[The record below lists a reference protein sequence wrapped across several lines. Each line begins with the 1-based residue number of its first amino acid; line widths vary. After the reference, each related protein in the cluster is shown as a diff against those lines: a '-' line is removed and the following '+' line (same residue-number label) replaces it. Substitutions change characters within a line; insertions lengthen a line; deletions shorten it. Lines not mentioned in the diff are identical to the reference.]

1 MRRLYILF
9 VLFLP
14 SVAFAQTPLSL
25 EDCIVIAK
33 EHNKRISVADFQ
45 MQSAKYERRAT
56 FANFLPTLSA
66 EGLGVYST
74 AKGEFGVEGG
84 LLPVVG
90 ADGMPTG
97 AEAYFPGINLDYEIG
112 WLYGAGVKLQQ
123 PIFMGGKVIAGY
135 KMGRI
140 GEAIALQNR
149 RLTET
154 EVIVETARAYAN
166 VVQAAE
172 MQQVAASYHTLLSE
186 LMRSVE
192 KAYERGV
199 KSRNDVLK
207 VEVKLDESRLNLR
220 RSENAIRL
228 ATMNLCHYIGRP
240 LTDTIEVN
248 GELPSV
254 NYSFALS
261 TDISARPEVQMLA
274 HKSELMHQKSNMAR
288 AELMPQI
295 GLVGQY
301 GYLNGVKFGG
311 EKLLDDWNFAA
322 GVQVSIPIF
331 NLGAHSRYRSAKM
344 QYQQTKVEEEATL
357 ELLTLEATQAA
368 NKLDESALEYSLA
381 ERGVASAAEN
391 LRVSGRQYEAGV
403 ETLSDYLEA
412 QALWQQA
419 NQTLVEARINH
430 FLRWIEYRK
439 AIGAIEL

>member
-33 EHNKRISVADFQ
+33 EHNKRISAADFQ

-207 VEVKLDESRLNLR
+207 VEVKLDESRLNLQ
-220 RSENAIRL
+220 
-228 ATMNLCHYIGRP
+228 IGR
-240 LTDTIEVN
+240 
-248 GELPSV
+248 
-254 NYSFALS
+254 
-261 TDISARPEVQMLA
+261 A
-274 HKSELMHQKSNMAR
+274 H
-288 AELMPQI
+288 
-295 GLVGQY
+295 V
-301 GYLNGVKFGG
+301 
-311 EKLLDDWNFAA
+311 
-322 GVQVSIPIF
+322 
-331 NLGAHSRYRSAKM
+331 
-344 QYQQTKVEEEATL
+344 
-357 ELLTLEATQAA
+357 
-368 NKLDESALEYSLA
+368 
-381 ERGVASAAEN
+381 
-391 LRVSGRQYEAGV
+391 
-403 ETLSDYLEA
+403 
-412 QALWQQA
+412 
-419 NQTLVEARINH
+419 
-430 FLRWIEYRK
+430 
-439 AIGAIEL
+439 

>member
-33 EHNKRISVADFQ
+33 EHNKRISAADFQ

-154 EVIVETARAYAN
+154 EVIVETARAYAK
-166 VVQAAE
+166 
-172 MQQVAASYHTLLSE
+172 VAASYHTLLSE

>member
-1 MRRLYILF
+1 MKRLYIVFALLF
-9 VLFLP
+9 P
-14 SVAFAQTPLSL
+14 FAASAQSPLSL
-25 EDCIVIAK
+25 EDCIVLAK
-33 EHNKRISVADFQ
+33 AHNKRISAADFQ

-66 EGLGVYST
+66 EGLGIYAT
-74 AKGEFGVEGG
+74 AKGAFGVEGG

-90 ADGMPTG
+90 ADGAPTG
-97 AEAYFPGINLDYEIG
+97 AGAYFPGINLDYEMG

-123 PIFMGGKVIAGY
+123 PIYMGGKVLAGY
-135 KMGRI
+135 KLGRI
-140 GEAIALQNR
+140 GEAIAWQNR
-149 RLTET
+149 RLTEA
-154 EVIVETARAYAN
+154 EVVVETACAYAN
-166 VVQAAE
+166 VVRAIE
-172 MQQVAASYHTLLSE
+172 LHQVAASYHTLLNE

-192 KAYERGV
+192 KAYEHGI

-228 ATMNLCHYIGRP
+228 ATLNLSHYIGRS
-240 LTDTIEVN
+240 LTDPVEVN

-254 NYSFALS
+254 DYSLALS
-261 TDISARPEVQMLA
+261 TDISERPEVRMLA
-274 HKSELMHQKSNMAR
+274 HKSELLHQKSNLAR
-288 AELMPQI
+288 AELLPQI

-311 EKLLDDWNFAA
+311 KKLLDDWNFAV
-322 GVQVSIPIF
+322 GVQISIPIF
-331 NLGAHSRYRSAKM
+331 NLGAQSRYRSAQM
-344 QYQQTKVEEEATL
+344 QYRQIQAEEESTL
-357 ELLTLEATQAA
+357 ELLALEATQAA
-368 NKLDESALEYSLA
+368 NKLEESALEYALA
-381 ERGVASAAEN
+381 ERSVASAAEN

-419 NQTLVEARINH
+419 SQTLVEAKINH

-439 AIGAIEL
+439 AIGTIE

>member
-1 MRRLYILF
+1 
-9 VLFLP
+9 
-14 SVAFAQTPLSL
+14 
-25 EDCIVIAK
+25 
-33 EHNKRISVADFQ
+33 
-45 MQSAKYERRAT
+45 
-56 FANFLPTLSA
+56 
-66 EGLGVYST
+66 
-74 AKGEFGVEGG
+74 
-84 LLPVVG
+84 
-90 ADGMPTG
+90 
-97 AEAYFPGINLDYEIG
+97 
-112 WLYGAGVKLQQ
+112 
-123 PIFMGGKVIAGY
+123 
-135 KMGRI
+135 
-140 GEAIALQNR
+140 
-149 RLTET
+149 
-154 EVIVETARAYAN
+154 
-166 VVQAAE
+166 
-172 MQQVAASYHTLLSE
+172 
-186 LMRSVE
+186 
-192 KAYERGV
+192 
-199 KSRNDVLK
+199 
-207 VEVKLDESRLNLR
+207 
-220 RSENAIRL
+220 
-228 ATMNLCHYIGRP
+228 
-240 LTDTIEVN
+240 
-248 GELPSV
+248 
-254 NYSFALS
+254 
-261 TDISARPEVQMLA
+261 
-274 HKSELMHQKSNMAR
+274 MAR

-381 ERGVASAAEN
+381 ERGVTSAAEN